1 MQLSIWLI
9 STLLVL
15 PALGL
20 AAWSWRAMARVNADL
35 QSFDGFEGL
44 HLER

>member
-1 MQLSIWLI
+1 MPLSIWLF
-9 STLLVL
+9 STLPVV

-20 AAWSWRAMARVNADL
+20 AAWSWQAMARVHADL
-35 QSFDGFEGL
+35 QAVNGVEGL

>member
-1 MQLSIWLI
+1 MPLSIWLI

-20 AAWSWRAMARVNADL
+20 AAWSWQAMNRADAELRAFSGV
-35 QSFDGFEGL
+35 EGL

>member
-1 MQLSIWLI
+1 MPLSIWLI
-9 STLLVL
+9 ATLLVL

-20 AAWSWRAMARVNADL
+20 AAWSWRAMDRVHADL
-35 QSFDGFEGL
+35 HSFNGFEGL

>member
-1 MQLSIWLI
+1 MYFSIWLI

-20 AAWSWRAMARVNADL
+20 AAWSWRAMDRANADL
-35 QSFDGFEGL
+35 QSVNGFGGL